1 MRLLRLPRWVLSLL
15 RLLLGRRRVLHDLPS
30 GATAR
35 VGVSRGSPS
44 PGNLRPR
51 GMGAARFE
59 LATFTVSG

>member
-1 MRLLRLPRWVLSLL
+1 MRLLRLPRGLLSLL
-15 RLLLGRRRVLHDLPS
+15 RLLLDRRGVLHDLPS

-35 VGVSRGSPS
+35 VGVSRGSRS
-44 PGNLRPR
+44 PGAPLPP